1 MTFHSARRCGG
12 FTLIELIVVIAILA
26 TLVGI
31 SAPALYSHMKAGD
44 VTKCRT
50 QIEQLSKLGIKYSQD
65 MAHKALLPTS
75 GMEDDEDTKDVNESD
90 GWWIAVAP
98 ELDST
103 VYPRNAK
110 GKMKVS
116 TIFHCPSDTRTNVG
130 SDSMMLADV
139 KSVSYVSWTDGT
151 EDRDNPN
158 SCIRTTARQNL
169 DTLPWLSDGNP
180 VKGQSVTDLAS
191 FRKMVIPALER
202 HDSTIVVAYASGA
215 VKAVKVEDDENV
227 DAEALFKRIAPT
239 LANKKKDDDD
249 SSDSEDT
256 EDEDDYDAA
265 TGDEEE

>member
-1 MTFHSARRCGG
+1 MNFRIARRRSG

-26 TLVGI
+26 TLMGI
-31 SAPALYSHMKAGD
+31 AAPAFYSHLKAGD

-50 QIEQLSKLGIKYSQD
+50 QLEQISKLGVKYSQD

-75 GMEDDEDTKDVNESD
+75 GMDDDEDTKTVNESD

-116 TIFHCPSDTRTNVG
+116 TIFHCPGDMRTNVG
-130 SDSMMLADV
+130 SDSIMQADE
-139 KSVSYVSWTDGT
+139 KSVSYVSWTDAT

-215 VKAVKVEDDENV
+215 VKAVKVEDDENI

-239 LANKKKDDDD
+239 LANKKKADSDD
-249 SSDSEDT
+249 S
-256 EDEDDYDAA
+256 
-265 TGDEEE
+265 DEEEEDEE

>member
-1 MTFHSARRCGG
+1 MIFRFTRRRSG

-31 SAPALYSHMKAGD
+31 AAPAYYNHLKAGD

-50 QIEQLSKLGIKYSQD
+50 QLEQISKLGLKYSQD

-75 GMEDDEDTKDVNESD
+75 GMDDDEDTKTVNESD
-90 GWWIAVAP
+90 GWWLSVAP

-103 VYPRNAK
+103 VYPRSEK
-110 GKMKVS
+110 GKMKIS
-116 TIFHCPSDTRTNVG
+116 TIFHCPGDTRANVG
-130 SDSMMLADV
+130 SESAMQADE
-139 KSVSYVSWTDGT
+139 KSVSYVSWTDAS

-180 VKGQSVTDLAS
+180 VKGQSVTDLAT
-191 FRKMVIPALER
+191 FRKMVMPALER
-202 HDSTIVVAYASGA
+202 HDSTIVVVYASGA

-227 DAEALFKRIAPT
+227 DAEALFKRIAPS
-239 LANKKKDDDD
+239 LAKKKNA
-249 SSDSEDT
+249 
-256 EDEDDYDAA
+256 EDEDSEEA
-265 TGDEEE
+265 EEEAAEEE